1 MSKIGTLFIVSA
13 PSGAGKTSLVKAL
26 LRKVSRIQVSVSH
39 TTRAPRPG
47 DQHGIDYY
55 YVTEESFTKMIEKE
69 AFFEYAKVFGN
80 YYGTS
85 KKAVQEALEAGI
97 DVILEIDWQGGRQIR
112 QLFPNAV
119 SVYIMP
125 PSLQE
130 LELRLTNRQQDSHDV
145 IAGRMSE
152 ARDEMSHFHEF
163 DYLVV
168 NDNFEQALSEFSA
181 IVIANRQK
189 TEILSQNHKKLLEEL
204 TQSG

>member
-55 YVTEESFTKMIEKE
+55 YVTEENFTEMIEKE

-85 KKAVQEALEAGI
+85 KKAVQEALEAGV

-145 IAGRMSE
+145 IARRMSE

-189 TEILSQNHKKLLEEL
+189 TEILSHNHKKLLEDL

>member
-55 YVTEESFTKMIEKE
+55 YVTEENFTEMIEKE

-112 QLFPNAV
+112 QLFPSAV

-125 PSLQE
+125 PSLKE
-130 LELRLTNRQQDSHDV
+130 LEFRLTNRQQDSHDV
-145 IAGRMSE
+145 IARRMSE

-189 TEILSQNHKKLLEEL
+189 TEILSQNHKKLLEDL